1 MFRRIPHLPQ
11 ARIDPMT
18 TETPRF
24 IQDTIAL
31 IYDFDGTLSPQ
42 PMQEYTVLPKLGIEP
57 AVFWKEVDAETR
69 QRGGETMLAY
79 MRLLLE
85 KAENKSVH
93 IDRNK
98 LAGLAKN
105 IEYFPGV
112 ESWFERINQTVKTGS
127 KGKIRIHHYIISA
140 GLKEILDGVS
150 IKRHFRNIFASEY
163 HYDHHKRATFPKLLI
178 TDTTKTQFLF
188 RINKGIEDLRE
199 SINSHM
205 PENKRPVPFQN
216 MIYIGDGSTD
226 VPSMT
231 VTTQNGG
238 NAIAVFRKG
247 RDGKSRET
255 QRTCKELLRAGRIDF
270 VAPADYSAGSVL
282 ERRVL
287 LLLDSIM
294 ARIEYQR
301 ELFVCRKEQGL
312 IPENTALPAAETG
325 SVTRR
330 PK

>member
-1 MFRRIPHLPQ
+1 
-11 ARIDPMT
+11 MT

-57 AVFWKEVDAETR
+57 SVFWKEVDTESR
-69 QRGGETMLAY
+69 QHGGETMLAY

-85 KAENKSVH
+85 KAEKEHVH
-93 IDRNK
+93 IDRKK
-98 LAGLAKN
+98 LAELAKH

-112 ESWFERINQTVKTGS
+112 ESWFRRINQKVKTDS

-150 IKRHFRNIFASEY
+150 IKQHFQNIFASEY
-163 HYDHHKRATFPKLLI
+163 HYDHHERATFPKLLI

-247 RDGKSRET
+247 RGEKSRET
-255 QRTCKELLRAGRIDF
+255 QHTCRELLRAGRIDF
-270 VAPADYSAGSVL
+270 IAPADYSAGSVL

-301 ELFVCRKEQGL
+301 ELFICRKEQGL
-312 IPENTALPAAETG
+312 IPDKAPP
-325 SVTRR
+325 SVTNAASVRKQ

>member
-1 MFRRIPHLPQ
+1 MAKR
-11 ARIDPMT
+11 
-18 TETPRF
+18 TPLF

-42 PMQEYTVLPKLGIEP
+42 PMQEYTVLPKLDIKP

-69 QRGGETMLAY
+69 QHGGETMLAY

-85 KAENKSVH
+85 KAENRSVH
-93 IDRNK
+93 IDRRK
-98 LAGLAKN
+98 LGELAKH
-105 IEYFPGV
+105 IQYFPGV
-112 ESWFERINQTVKTGS
+112 ENWFGRINQIVKTSS
-127 KGKIRIHHYIISA
+127 KGKIRAHHYIISA

-150 IKRHFRNIFASEY
+150 IRHHFRNIFASEY
-163 HYDHHKRATFPKLLI
+163 HYDHHERATFPKLLI

-188 RINKGIEDLRE
+188 RINKGMEDPRQ

-238 NAIAVFRKG
+238 NAIAVFRTG
-247 RDGKSRET
+247 RDQKSKET
-255 QRTCKELLRAGRIDF
+255 RDTCKELLRAGRINF
-270 VAPADYSAGSVL
+270 IAPADYSEGSVL

-287 LLLDSIM
+287 LLLNAIM

-301 ELFVCRKEQGL
+301 ELFTCRKEQGL
-312 IPENTALPAAETG
+312 ITPQPE
-325 SVTRR
+325 
-330 PK
+330 